1 MALLTVFRNANNK
14 LMKMLRSL
22 ENYFISFPLRETI
35 LHNEKW
41 MNEFISTVS
50 LCWSSGNLE
59 RIDIWCWSS
68 TSFCFQNTNSLFL
81 WIPWIARG
89 KKKSRAQSK
98 YRNIIK
104 TISCTFSSDKK
115 NKRPEYINQIEYFH
129 LRPFHSWCHIRV
141 RKPSSRPWVNTFT

>member
-115 NKRPEYINQIEYFH
+115 IKGQNISIKLSIFICAHFIPDATSESEN
-129 LRPFHSWCHIRV
+129 RV
-141 RKPSSRPWVNTFT
+141 HVRG